1 MVPSTYGSIYPRQYI
16 AYRAPPN
23 SGSNGPAIK
32 IDGNLNKYFWE
43 EVPWSDDFVD
53 IETEM
58 TPRFQTRCKIRWDDE
73 FLYIGELLESCKNV
87 DQWAWTHFTL
97 TLRSLY

>member
-32 IDGNLNKYFWE
+32 IDGNLNKYSWLCILLGYP
-43 EVPWSDDFVD
+43 VLGIWYWCSDQTIVQRVLGAK
-53 IETEM
+53 TE
-58 TPRFQTRCKIRWDDE
+58 RAGQNGAIFAGFLKILPL
-73 FLYIGELLESCKNV
+73 F
-87 DQWAWTHFTL
+87 
-97 TLRSLY
+97 